1 MRHIIPISGKDSL
14 ATAIVQAARCPD
26 IDFEYVFNDTR
37 AELPDTYEW
46 LAQVETV
53 MGISIVRA
61 GKSLVDIIAEQKI
74 LPSPQTRYCTKY
86 AKIFPMRDFIGKD
99 KATIYL
105 GIRADENRV
114 GGQETRNISVAY
126 PLREMGINLPLVY
139 KIVGDRGLMPPA
151 FFWQRIY
158 DGVSAALG
166 AQMMEWL
173 SAELPAWVFAQ
184 LFAWR
189 SRPNCFF
196 CFYQRRYE
204 WAGLLEHHPDLF
216 TQAEL
221 LQDLHG
227 YSENTK
233 KHPFLWIGPGIG
245 LSYIRKNFDRLVA
258 TRIASIVSSL
268 HQRRQGQLF
277 ASLTDDLDAAPTS
290 CGLYCGK

>member
-14 ATAIVQAARCPD
+14 ATAIVQRARHPD

-37 AELPDTYEW
+37 AELPDTYAW
-46 LAQVETV
+46 LEKVEATLE
-53 MGISIVRA
+53 IRIVRA

-74 LPSPQTRYCTKY
+74 LPSPKTRYCTKY
-86 AKIFPMRDFIGKD
+86 AKIFPMRDYVGKD

-114 GGQETRNISVAY
+114 GGQETRNLSVAY

-139 KIVGDRGLMPPA
+139 KIVADRDLMPPA
-151 FFWQRIY
+151 FFWQRIH
-158 DGVSAALG
+158 DGVRAILG
-166 AQMMEWL
+166 ADMLTWL
-173 SAELPAWVFAQ
+173 TGELPPWYVAQ

-204 WAGLLEHHPDLF
+204 WAGLLDNHPDLF

-227 YSENTK
+227 VSENTK

-245 LSYIRKNFDRLVA
+245 LSYIREHFDRLVA
-258 TRIASIVSSL
+258 SRIANVVSAL

-277 ASLTDDLDAAPTS
+277 GSPADELEAKP